1 MKDLFCNECNL
12 STQIPQ
18 FIAEKLLGIDNLPL
32 LDARYEQMRNCYD
45 YSYPQWQSVFTEG
58 LKPFDG
64 YDDTTAVTMPI
75 KHPTFKTDF
84 EELDKGAIGVDLP
97 TWFNIQ
103 SSNPRI
109 MLIAQ
114 DPLRNQ
120 ESYGECRDAVLS
132 SPFGLHDATHRGWK
146 RGGMMVY
153 ELVSRLVMA
162 GYGVYITD
170 SRKYFV
176 YNPVTTNR
184 FARLHKKEYADILK
198 KEIEIVRPTLCVALG
213 RKAAHIMASFVAEN
227 SDLPPYYIP
236 LPHLSG
242 AARGAIKQK
251 FERLQEI
258 KLTYDNIADEYAKI
272 ITAIIEHIK

>member
-1 MKDLFCNECNL
+1 MKDFFCNNCHL
-12 STQIPQ
+12 SSYIPQ

-45 YSYPQWQSVFTEG
+45 YSYPQWQSVFTED

-75 KHPTFKTDF
+75 KHPVFKPDI
-84 EELDKGAIGVDLP
+84 EKLDKGAIGVDLP

-103 SSNPRI
+103 NSNPVI

-146 RGGMMVY
+146 KGGM
-153 ELVSRLVMA
+153 
-162 GYGVYITD
+162 
-170 SRKYFV
+170 
-176 YNPVTTNR
+176 
-184 FARLHKKEYADILK
+184 
-198 KEIEIVRPTLCVALG
+198 
-213 RKAAHIMASFVAEN
+213 
-227 SDLPPYYIP
+227 
-236 LPHLSG
+236 
-242 AARGAIKQK
+242 
-251 FERLQEI
+251 
-258 KLTYDNIADEYAKI
+258 TYV
-272 ITAIIEHIK
+272 

>member
-1 MKDLFCNECNL
+1 MKDLFCNNCHL
-12 STQIPQ
+12 SSYIPQ
-18 FIAEKLLGIDNLPL
+18 FKAEKLLGIDNLPL
-32 LDARYEQMRNCYD
+32 LDVRYEQMRNCYD
-45 YSYPQWQSVFTEG
+45 YSYPQWQSVFTED

-75 KHPTFKTDF
+75 KHPEFKPDI
-84 EELDKGAIGVDLP
+84 EKLDKGAIGVDLP

-114 DPLRNQ
+114 DPLRSI
-120 ESYGECRDAVLS
+120 ELYGECRDAVLS
-132 SPFGLHDATHRGWK
+132 SPFGLHDATHREWK
-146 RGGMMVY
+146 KGGMMVY
-153 ELVSRLVMA
+153 ELVSRLVMG

-176 YNPVTTNR
+176 YNPVMTNK
-184 FARLHKKEYADILK
+184 FARLHRKEYADILK

-213 RKAAHIMASFVAEN
+213 RKAQRVMFYFITEN
-227 SDLPPYYIP
+227 PDLKPKYIP

-258 KLTYDNIADEYAKI
+258 KLTYDNIADEYARI
-272 ITAIIEHIK
+272 ITDKVKHIK

>member
-1 MKDLFCNECNL
+1 MKDLFCNNCHL
-12 STQIPQ
+12 SSYIPQ

-45 YSYPQWQSVFTEG
+45 YSYPQWQGVFTED
-58 LKPFDG
+58 LKPFNK

-75 KHPTFKTDF
+75 KHPTFKIDF

-103 SSNPRI
+103 NSNPVI

-114 DPLRNQ
+114 DPLKSI
-120 ESYGECRDAVLS
+120 ELYGECRDAVLS
-132 SPFGLHDATHRGWK
+132 SPFGLHDATHREWK
-146 RGGMMVY
+146 NGGMMVY
-153 ELVSRLVMA
+153 ELVSRLVKA
-162 GYGVYITD
+162 GYGVYLTD

-184 FARLHKKEYADILK
+184 FARLHRKEYADILK
-198 KEIEIVRPTLCVALG
+198 KEIEIVKPTLCVALG
-213 RKAAHIMASFVAEN
+213 RKAAKIMAHFVAEN

-242 AARGAIKQK
+242 AARGAIKK
-251 FERLQEI
+251 EFPKLKEL
-258 KLTYDNIADEYAKI
+258 KLTCDNMADEYARI
-272 ITAIIEHIK
+272 ITGKVKHIK

>member
-1 MKDLFCNECNL
+1 
-12 STQIPQ
+12 
-18 FIAEKLLGIDNLPL
+18 
-32 LDARYEQMRNCYD
+32 
-45 YSYPQWQSVFTEG
+45 
-58 LKPFDG
+58 
-64 YDDTTAVTMPI
+64 MPI
-75 KHPTFKTDF
+75 KHPTFKPDI
-84 EELDKGAIGVDLP
+84 EKLDKGAIGVDLP

-153 ELVSRLVMA
+153 EVVSRLVMA

-213 RKAAHIMASFVAEN
+213 RKAAHIMAPFVAEN

-272 ITAIIEHIK
+272 ITAIIEHNK